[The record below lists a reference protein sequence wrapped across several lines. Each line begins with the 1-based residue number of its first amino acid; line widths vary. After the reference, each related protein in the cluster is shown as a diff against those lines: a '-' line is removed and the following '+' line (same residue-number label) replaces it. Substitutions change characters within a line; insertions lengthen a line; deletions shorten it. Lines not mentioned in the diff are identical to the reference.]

1 MSISPSQG
9 TMKCTIIGM
18 YRMNPEY
25 LDPDLIAAPDI
36 VLREEPEDE
45 EEEDDDDSSQDDEDS
60 DEGYSE

>member
-1 MSISPSQG
+1 MSRCQG
-9 TMKCTIIGM
+9 AMKCTIIGM

-25 LDPDLIAAPDI
+25 LDPDLIAAADR

-45 EEEDDDDSSQDDEDS
+45 EEEDEDDDSSEDDEDS